1 MLMSKDIHIDQI
13 GESLKGA
20 LVYGLAAL
28 EKADIAKD
36 FDVLGECP
44 PCKHKCWWPRN
55 PL

>member
-20 LVYGLAAL
+20 LVYGAAVL

-36 FDVLGECP
+36 FSIIQEQISA
-44 PCKHKCWWPRN
+44 RN
-55 PL
+55 D